1 MLLVYTGEGKGKT
14 TAAVGQ
20 TLRALGQGLG
30 VAFCQFMKRPGQAG
44 EQTMLQQLL
53 HDGFRAGGKGFLRP
67 GDDPEPHRRTAGETL
82 DWCLDRLVNRAPR
95 VEMLVLDEALYAL
108 GAALL
113 SRQDLERVMD
123 KARDLGVHLV
133 LTGRGLPPW
142 LEERADLVTEMRA
155 VKHPYAQGIPAARG
169 IEF

>member
-20 TLRALGQGLG
+20 AVRALGQGLG

-44 EQTMLQQLL
+44 EQITLQHLL
-53 HDGFRAGGKGFLRP
+53 HEGFRAGGKGFLRP
-67 GDDPEPHRRTAGETL
+67 GDDPEPHRRAASETL
-82 DWCLDRLVNRAPR
+82 DWCLDRLDNAAPR
-95 VEMLVLDEALYAL
+95 VEMLVMDEALYAL
-108 GAALL
+108 SAALL
-113 SRQDLERVMD
+113 SRQDLERAMD
-123 KARDLGVHLV
+123 KAQGLGVHMV

-155 VKHPYAQGIPAARG
+155 VKHPYGQGIPAARG